1 MCALCRYLNLSNTAY
16 VIAFCRRYR
25 LERPFRLRGPDT
37 CKCGWSRVGLGKCCF
52 DGDHDECDCQK
63 QQWAKTLVHHTI
75 VEALVRFL
83 KDCGMVGVQSE
94 YKYWDSA
101 RVGKDGTRRV
111 PDVVCTHPHTQVEYV
126 IDARIFWNS
135 MSAGS
140 MGYVAYA
147 HTGWGAEEG
156 ERQKRAS
163 WDEAI
168 KRRVALSAHDVR
180 FVPFSIEAGGAW
192 GPAAKRFFSDCLQ
205 LADSD
210 RNVDLYHWSSGK
222 FSSAWYDTLS
232 ILVAKGRAKIGA
244 AASASDWPKRI
255 RESQYTDHEDYT
267 RGS

>member
-1 MCALCRYLNLSNTAY
+1 M
-16 VIAFCRRYR
+16 
-25 LERPFRLRGPDT
+25 
-37 CKCGWSRVGLGKCCF
+37 LG
-52 DGDHDECDCQK
+52 
-63 QQWAKTLVHHTI
+63 
-75 VEALVRFL
+75 
-83 KDCGMVGVQSE
+83 
-94 YKYWDSA
+94 
-101 RVGKDGTRRV
+101 
-111 PDVVCTHPHTQVEYV
+111 
-126 IDARIFWNS
+126 
-135 MSAGS
+135 
-140 MGYVAYA
+140 
-147 HTGWGAEEG
+147 
-156 ERQKRAS
+156 S